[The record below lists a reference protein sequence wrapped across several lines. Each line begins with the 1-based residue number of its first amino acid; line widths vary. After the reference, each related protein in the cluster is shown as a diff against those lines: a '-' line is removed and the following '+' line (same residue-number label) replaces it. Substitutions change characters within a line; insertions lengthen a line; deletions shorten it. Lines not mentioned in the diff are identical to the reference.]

1 MVPYTFSSWQMPI
14 CSMKVSPICQPMET
28 LTSWDKSSDLPS
40 APTVEHS
47 SCTRTSRGSCF
58 LLQVVAS
65 TLTVALKCEHCI
77 AVNNK
82 PVLHSAYHLV
92 LHTHKLPVLTL
103 ETEAAEAGVLPPN
116 LHSGLLL
123 VLQTAMAVEVQL
135 LSVTL
140 H

>member
-1 MVPYTFSSWQMPI
+1 M
-14 CSMKVSPICQPMET
+14 
-28 LTSWDKSSDLPS
+28 
-40 APTVEHS
+40 
-47 SCTRTSRGSCF
+47 
-58 LLQVVAS
+58 
-65 TLTVALKCEHCI
+65 
-77 AVNNK
+77 NNQ
-82 PVLHSAYHLV
+82 PVLHSACHLV
-92 LHTHKLPVLTL
+92 LHTYKLPVLTL